1 MPLKS
6 PKTWQFQESSELRS
20 FIIIAQLTEDFDPM
34 LSQKYAELNQ
44 TIFTIDIAPEAILD
58 IDDIAAY
65 NKQEGLSLSP
75 EEVEY
80 LDNLAVKIG
89 RKLTDSEIFGF
100 SQANSEHCHKI
111 FNGKFVIDGG
121 KESSL
126 FKMIK
131 KTSLENPDIVSAYKD
146 NVAFVKDLV

>member
-1 MPLKS
+1 
-6 PKTWQFQESSELRS
+6 
-20 FIIIAQLTEDFDPM
+20 M

-58 IDDIAAY
+58 IDNIAD
-65 NKQEGLSLSP
+65 KQEGLSLSP

-100 SQANSEHCHKI
+100 RKPIQSTAVTRFSTENLLLMVWKRI
-111 FNGKFVIDGG
+111 FFI
-121 KESSL
+121 
-126 FKMIK
+126 
-131 KTSLENPDIVSAYKD
+131 
-146 NVAFVKDLV
+146 

>member
-20 FIIIAQLTEDFDPM
+20 FIAQLTEDFDPM

-75 EEVEY
+75 
-80 LDNLAVKIG
+80 
-89 RKLTDSEIFGF
+89 
-100 SQANSEHCHKI
+100 
-111 FNGKFVIDGG
+111 
-121 KESSL
+121 
-126 FKMIK
+126 K
-131 KTSLENPDIVSAYKD
+131 KWNT
-146 NVAFVKDLV
+146 

>member
-1 MPLKS
+1 
-6 PKTWQFQESSELRS
+6 
-20 FIIIAQLTEDFDPM
+20 M
-34 LSQKYAELNQ
+34 LSQIFRVKSNY
-44 TIFTIDIAPEAILD
+44 FTIDIAPEAILD

-100 SQANSEHCHKI
+100 SQANST
-111 FNGKFVIDGG
+111 
-121 KESSL
+121 SSQ
-126 FKMIK
+126 
-131 KTSLENPDIVSAYKD
+131 D
-146 NVAFVKDLV
+146 

>member
-1 MPLKS
+1 
-6 PKTWQFQESSELRS
+6 
-20 FIIIAQLTEDFDPM
+20 M

-44 TIFTIDIAPEAILD
+44 TIFTIDIAEAILD

-89 RKLTDSEIFGF
+89 RKLTLKYL
-100 SQANSEHCHKI
+100 ARNSEHCVTRFSTEI
-111 FNGKFVIDGG
+111 C
-121 KESSL
+121 
-126 FKMIK
+126 
-131 KTSLENPDIVSAYKD
+131 Y
-146 NVAFVKDLV
+146 